1 MEYKNQIN
9 EAGDFNLEVCEIISY
24 HREVETGDLFHQDI
38 RNILLSFEIKEDI
51 FSHYITGRVTVQDTQ
66 DVRTMLPITGLE
78 RLNVKFNTPG
88 CPGYNAV
95 EEEGH
100 PFQIYKIESVAR
112 DGASGRS
119 QAYDIYFCS
128 QELYYNGIHRVSKAY
143 SGQIELAVDDIFHSP
158 TFLNSKK
165 RLNYEPTASSD
176 KVVVPNMKP
185 LQAIKW
191 LSSRAKSQKYKN
203 AGYVFYETSE
213 GYFFRSIES
222 MLAVNGVSARPVK
235 FAYTY
240 QINNIRDAKTG
251 NRDVN
256 QDMRSAITYEFKKP
270 VSLLDNLTDG
280 MVANRMIRHDAF
292 NKTITTTDYNYFDEF
307 GKYFHTEHDNTDKAQ
322 LKGVLPFVRF
332 EDTNTD
338 LSSKPMAKLMTV
350 TNSSKIHNDY
360 EHPSKSETLQVM
372 VSQRAK
378 YMNQRLVLNVHGNTL
393 LHAGDMIQFDMPTIR
408 PLLDKSGEEPSPYW
422 HGRYL
427 ILSIRH
433 VVENSKGGKHSMVLE
448 CVKDAI
454 RTPYPISQENMTI
467 NKPDSEVNDIYSL
480 DKQILNQSRVD

>member
-24 HREVETGDLFHQDI
+24 HREAETGDLFHQDI

-185 LQAIKW
+185 LQSNQMVIIK
-191 LSSRAKSQKYKN
+191 S
-203 AGYVFYETSE
+203 
-213 GYFFRSIES
+213 
-222 MLAVNGVSARPVK
+222 
-235 FAYTY
+235 
-240 QINNIRDAKTG
+240 
-251 NRDVN
+251 
-256 QDMRSAITYEFKKP
+256 
-270 VSLLDNLTDG
+270 
-280 MVANRMIRHDAF
+280 
-292 NKTITTTDYNYFDEF
+292 
-307 GKYFHTEHDNTDKAQ
+307 
-322 LKGVLPFVRF
+322 
-332 EDTNTD
+332 
-338 LSSKPMAKLMTV
+338 
-350 TNSSKIHNDY
+350 
-360 EHPSKSETLQVM
+360 
-372 VSQRAK
+372 
-378 YMNQRLVLNVHGNTL
+378 
-393 LHAGDMIQFDMPTIR
+393 
-408 PLLDKSGEEPSPYW
+408 
-422 HGRYL
+422 
-427 ILSIRH
+427 
-433 VVENSKGGKHSMVLE
+433 
-448 CVKDAI
+448 
-454 RTPYPISQENMTI
+454 
-467 NKPDSEVNDIYSL
+467 
-480 DKQILNQSRVD
+480 